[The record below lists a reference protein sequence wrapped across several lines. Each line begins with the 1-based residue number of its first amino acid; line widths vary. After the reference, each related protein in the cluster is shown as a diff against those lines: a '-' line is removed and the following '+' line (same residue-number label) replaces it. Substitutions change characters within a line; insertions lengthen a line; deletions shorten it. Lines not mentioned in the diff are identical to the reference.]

1 MRWGFCFWN
10 DYLRILKFWPLMVTS
25 STQKRIKKVQI
36 DISCTF
42 IDRKMNIK
50 NKKYAEVKYPF
61 IKLFSQY
68 FEVLIQYGDV
78 INPKLTRKRVQTR
91 ISCTYGGRKMKIKRK
106 MNFQMRYSFMKLFSW
121 NHEILTPCC
130 DVTISKLGVK
140 DSNLYIKY
148 NWGLK
153 N

>member
-1 MRWGFCFWN
+1 
-10 DYLRILKFWPLMVTS
+10 MVTS
-25 STQKRIKKVQI
+25 STQKWIKKVPI
-36 DISCTF
+36 VISCTF

-106 MNFQMRYSFMKLFSW
+106 MNFQMRYSFMKLFS
-121 NHEILTPCC
+121 
-130 DVTISKLGVK
+130 
-140 DSNLYIKY
+140 
-148 NWGLK
+148 
-153 N
+153 